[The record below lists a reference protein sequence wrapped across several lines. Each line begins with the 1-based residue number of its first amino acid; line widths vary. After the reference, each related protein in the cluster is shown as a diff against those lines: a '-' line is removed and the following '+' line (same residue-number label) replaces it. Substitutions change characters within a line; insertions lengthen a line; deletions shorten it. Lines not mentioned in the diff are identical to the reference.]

1 MPALSEDVEVVALER
16 LTRFYLLNHF
26 LPEKAKKRRILDV
39 VGAVCGLHS
48 QLPLAPYSSLWNRVK
63 DFEPQLLDDA
73 LYQERSLV
81 KTWFMR
87 GTLHIVPS
95 KDLPIYHNALKR
107 MWFEHHGRYM
117 NTPDWPNRE
126 QREKLIYPK
135 ILEALAE
142 KPLRRKE
149 LNDKTRSLLG
159 DERQPYARLFSAWGG
174 ILKETCYMG
183 LTVHAQPCGKESCFA
198 RLDQWLPNI
207 SLGETDEDQ
216 ARNELLLKYL
226 HCYGPA
232 SAQDFACWSGL
243 LTSEATRAIEINLT
257 VLKPVQIKETGKR
270 LWMLRKDF
278 KNLQKLDLDEE
289 APLCLLPKFDSYLMG
304 HKNRTRIIEDQF
316 LKQVYRP
323 VIGDVAAT
331 MLVNGRIVG
340 TWASKKTAKML
351 TVAVKA
357 FRKLDKDTLSELEQV
372 AKELGA
378 FMGVEQTK
386 VVLAD

>member
-1 MPALSEDVEVVALER
+1 
-16 LTRFYLLNHF
+16 
-26 LPEKAKKRRILDV
+26 
-39 VGAVCGLHS
+39 
-48 QLPLAPYSSLWNRVK
+48 
-63 DFEPQLLDDA
+63 
-73 LYQERSLV
+73 
-81 KTWFMR
+81 
-87 GTLHIVPS
+87 
-95 KDLPIYHNALKR
+95 

-226 HCYGPA
+226 HSYGPA

>member
-1 MPALSEDVEVVALER
+1 LSEDVEVVSLER
-16 LTRFYLLNHF
+16 LTRFYLQNHF
-26 LPEKAKKRRILDV
+26 LPRKAERRNLVDV
-39 VGAVCGLHS
+39 VGTVCGLHS
-48 QLPLAPYSSLWNRVK
+48 QLPLTPYSSLWNRVN

-73 LYQERSLV
+73 LYHKRNLV

-87 GTLHIVPS
+87 GTLHIIPS

-126 QREKLIYPK
+126 QRERLIYPK

-142 KPLRRKE
+142 KQLRRKE

-159 DERQPYARLFSAWGG
+159 DEGQPYARLFSAWGG
-174 ILKETCYMG
+174 ILKETSYMG

-198 RLDQWLPNI
+198 RLDQWLPDMNLREI
-207 SLGETDEDQ
+207 SEDQ

-243 LTSEATRAIEINLT
+243 LTSEATKTIENNLA
-257 VLKPVQIKETGKR
+257 VLKPVQVREAGKR
-270 LWMLRKDF
+270 FWMLRNDF
-278 KNLQKLDLDEE
+278 KNLQKLDLEE
-289 APLCLLPKFDSYLMG
+289 EIPPCLLPKFDSYVMG
-304 HKNRTRIIEDQF
+304 HKDRTRIIEDPF

-323 VIGDVAAT
+323 VVGDVAAT
-331 MLVNGRIVG
+331 VLVNGRIAG
-340 TWASKKTAKML
+340 TWTSKKTRKAL
-351 TVAVKA
+351 TVVVKA
-357 FRKLDKDTLSELEQV
+357 FGKLSKGTISELEQV
-372 AKELGA
+372 AGELGT
-378 FMGVEQTK
+378 FVGVEQTRIL
-386 VVLAD
+386 LAN